1 MLLFYSYLDKV
12 KKLETLIY
20 LMINWRNSA
29 WWAGVVMELS
39 EVLVA
44 YESLDMC
51 FLIKMP
57 SYKANISCV
66 FISPCYESLHV

>member
-1 MLLFYSYLDKV
+1 
-12 KKLETLIY
+12 
-20 LMINWRNSA
+20 MINWRNSA